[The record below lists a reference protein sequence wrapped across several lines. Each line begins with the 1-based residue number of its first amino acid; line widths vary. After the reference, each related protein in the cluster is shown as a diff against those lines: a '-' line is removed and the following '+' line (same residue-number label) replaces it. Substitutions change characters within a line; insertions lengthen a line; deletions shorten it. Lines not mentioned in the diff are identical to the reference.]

1 MKISVCYVFHD
12 EIDLI
17 EKTIRSVFEKTKHDL
32 TLNLHLTSGVFNQK
46 ILSIA
51 EKIHSRYGGVL
62 ISKFENSPS
71 KSVNLTIH
79 DAYTNQN
86 SDMVFVGSPDYYFTQ
101 PNEFDLFIDKA
112 SEFVDS
118 KFFISST
125 REAGDGAVFQSG
137 IYTKFGI
144 EKIGYIDQNFVPN
157 ESSDSDYHRRCCL
170 YYGIRSDSIFDSPYR
185 KDIICNTEHHNHHFY
200 KQNSSPPIR
209 NFNKYLQNVF
219 IFNRLNQSYFAQK
232 WGANNECEFPFNKK
246 KYGLK
251 INWDQADNPYP
262 EEYHN
267 PLIPFF

>member
-12 EIDLI
+12 EIHLI

-144 EKIGYIDQNFVPN
+144 EKIGYADQNFVPN
-157 ESSDSDYHRRCCL
+157 ESSDSNK
-170 YYGIRSDSIFDSPYR
+170 SSIV
-185 KDIICNTEHHNHHFY
+185 
-200 KQNSSPPIR
+200 
-209 NFNKYLQNVF
+209 LVF
-219 IFNRLNQSYFAQK
+219 ILSYNCPYLHTHVLNK
-232 WGANNECEFPFNKK
+232 NE
-246 KYGLK
+246 KYYVD
-251 INWDQADNPYP
+251 IVSSC
-262 EEYHN
+262 
-267 PLIPFF
+267 